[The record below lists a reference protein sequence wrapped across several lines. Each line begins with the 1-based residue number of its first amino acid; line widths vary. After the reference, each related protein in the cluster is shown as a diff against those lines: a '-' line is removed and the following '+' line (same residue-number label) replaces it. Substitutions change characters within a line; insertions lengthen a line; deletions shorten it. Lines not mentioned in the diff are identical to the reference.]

1 MLTDLILVSRQEHF
15 NNIDINSHSVAWKL
29 REMIRQIEVNTNK
42 IEIGIEEWKHKVK
55 FWRESTCTSPSGVH
69 LGHFKA
75 L

>member
-15 NNIDINSHSVAWKL
+15 NNIDINSHAVAWKL

-55 FWRESTCTSPSGVH
+55 F
-69 LGHFKA
+69 
-75 L
+75 